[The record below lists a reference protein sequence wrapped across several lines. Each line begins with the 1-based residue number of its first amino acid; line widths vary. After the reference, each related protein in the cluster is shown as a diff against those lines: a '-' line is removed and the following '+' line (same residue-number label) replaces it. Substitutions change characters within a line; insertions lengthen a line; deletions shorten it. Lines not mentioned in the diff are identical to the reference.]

1 MSRRFEKWT
10 ARAEAVVVA
19 AALVLAAIAYL
30 ISRLS
35 G

>member
-1 MSRRFEKWT
+1 MRFIGYSLT
-10 ARAEAVVVA
+10 LLG

-30 ISRLS
+30 L

>member
-1 MSRRFEKWT
+1 MSKRFESWT
-10 ARAEAVVVA
+10 ARVEAIVVA
-19 AALVLAAIAYL
+19 AALVLAAIAYV